1 MMLQWRTFISTNFVF
16 FFIIRSNRNNCFEK
30 YYLKKK
36 KKRYWLCI
44 QFFKNFLKINV
55 TDIKILRKMILRNF
69 NRDRRK
75 LRNKMEFN
83 FEQQN
88 YFPCFFELKN
98 KKKARF
104 ARKSAR
110 PRNCVRYE
118 ATLWNNLYVRSI
130 WNETI
135 AFEGRSRARWPFGVR
150 VRYKR
155 HVIFSR
161 ARFVANSTVSGP
173 RLAGRSCLLHDLRI
187 RGYDFSTPMWPPYRF
202 FHAFPMSN
210 C

>member
-1 MMLQWRTFISTNFVF
+1 METEECSGIKWSLILS
-16 FFIIRSNRNNCFEK
+16 S
-30 YYLKKK
+30 
-36 KKRYWLCI
+36 
-44 QFFKNFLKINV
+44 KN
-55 TDIKILRKMILRNF
+55 
-69 NRDRRK
+69 
-75 LRNKMEFN
+75 
-83 FEQQN
+83 
-88 YFPCFFELKN
+88 FPCFFELKN
-98 KKKARF
+98 EKKTRSRICKEMREIAY
-104 ARKSAR
+104 
-110 PRNCVRYE
+110 V
-118 ATLWNNLYVRSI
+118 TLWNNLYVRI

-202 FHAFPMSN
+202 FHAYPVSN